1 VNFQE
6 ISQNS
11 GISFVTTK
19 RRLRQPHRRFLNQ
32 TSANGPTWTN
42 IPALDHEKS
51 EF

>member
-1 VNFQE
+1 
-6 ISQNS
+6 
-11 GISFVTTK
+11 
-19 RRLRQPHRRFLNQ
+19 LNQ